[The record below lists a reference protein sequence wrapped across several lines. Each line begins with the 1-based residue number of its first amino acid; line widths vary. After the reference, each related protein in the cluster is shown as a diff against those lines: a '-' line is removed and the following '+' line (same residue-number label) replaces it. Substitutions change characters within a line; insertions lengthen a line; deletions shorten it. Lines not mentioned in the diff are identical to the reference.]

1 MEKETKEKIQ
11 VFVPLTE
18 LKDSMLLDSGQEV
31 LALKYRGYDVSVRV
45 CGEVRVDYKD
55 DRYAAATQMPDE
67 LLAKFRD
74 GSAYDDPDVTIIDNN
89 WFEAFID
96 KDGEWTGRSTVVD
109 LEGDTEED
117 LASGLKDMVEEYIQ
131 DRLDDAKDLLLQH
144 TKEHELEGVEITNE
158 DAASVVALRDAG
170 NTLEEAVDIVLTGI
184 RDCLDQGLSES

>member
-1 MEKETKEKIQ
+1 MGKETEKRLQI
-11 VFVPLTE
+11 FVPLAD

-31 LALKYRGYDVSVRV
+31 LALKYKGYDVSVRV

-55 DRYAAATQMPDE
+55 SRYASASQMPEE

-74 GSAYDDPDVTIIDNN
+74 GSAYCDPDVNIIDNN

-109 LEGDTEED
+109 LEDDSEED
-117 LASGLKDMVEEYIQ
+117 LASGLKDMVNGYIK

-144 TKEHELEGVEITNE
+144 AKEHQLEGVEITDE

-184 RDCLDQGLSES
+184 RDCLDNGLSES